1 MPKKTLPL
9 TEVQIKNAK
18 PKEKRFKLSDGDG
31 LYLEVLPTGGK
42 SWRFK
47 YVMGG
52 KEKRL
57 VFGLWPDVGLKLA
70 RQRRDEA
77 RALVAEGV
85 DPGEKRKQDKAEE
98 KAQAEDAA
106 NTFEKVAREWHA
118 RQVAG
123 WSEGHAVKVL
133 ARMEQHL
140 FPSLGSAPV
149 SVLRAPA
156 LLAVLREIEG
166 RGHNETAQRLRQICE
181 AVFAYAVASGLAER
195 NVGADLR
202 GILVPCRVKNRPAIV
217 DPKGAGQLLR
227 AIDAYEGSPV
237 TLAALRLAPLV
248 FVRPGELRQAEWA
261 EIDLDASDGP
271 RWTIPAEKMKMRA
284 AHIVPLS
291 RQAVVILEEMHI
303 LTGSGRYVFPSS
315 RTPSRCMSNMTM
327 NAALRRLGYEQ
338 GEHCAH
344 GFRAMA
350 STLLNEQGWP
360 RDVIERQL
368 AHAER
373 SKVRAA
379 YNRAQHLPERRKM
392 MQKWADYLD
401 ALRKGGKV
409 VPINRGVSEA

>member
-1 MPKKTLPL
+1 MARKVLPL
-9 TEVQIKNAK
+9 TDIQVKNAK
-18 PKEKRFKLSDGDG
+18 PQDKAFKLSDGGG

-47 YVMGG
+47 YVFGG

-57 VFGLWPDVGLKLA
+57 VFGLWPDVSLKLA
-70 RQRRDEA
+70 RQRRDDA
-77 RALVAEGV
+77 RSMVAEGV

-98 KAQAEDAA
+98 KAQTEAAA
-106 NTFEKVAREWHA
+106 NTFEVLAREWHT

-123 WSEGHAVKVL
+123 WSQGHALKVL

-140 FPSLGSAPV
+140 FPALGELPISTI
-149 SVLRAPA
+149 RAPA
-156 LLAVLREIEG
+156 ILAVLREIEG
-166 RGHNETAQRLRQICE
+166 RGNHETAQRLRQFCE
-181 AVFAYAVASGLAER
+181 AIFAYALASGIVER

-202 GILVPCRVKNRPAIV
+202 GILTTGQVQNRPAIV
-217 DPKGAGQLLR
+217 EPKAVGQLLR
-227 AIDAYEGSPV
+227 AIDGYEGSPV
-237 TLAALRLAPLV
+237 TLAALKLAPLV

-261 EIDLDASDGP
+261 EIDLDADGGP

-284 AHIVPLS
+284 AHVVPLS
-291 RQAVVILEEMHI
+291 RQAVEIIADLHA
-303 LTGSGRYVFPSS
+303 LTGSGRYVFPCS
-315 RTPSRCMSNMTM
+315 RTASRCMSNMTL
-327 NAALRRLGYEQ
+327 NAALRRLGYDQ

-379 YNRAQHLPERRKM
+379 YNRAQHLPERRRM

-401 ALRKGGKV
+401 VLKAGGRV
-409 VPINRGVSEA
+409 VPIHRGNAG